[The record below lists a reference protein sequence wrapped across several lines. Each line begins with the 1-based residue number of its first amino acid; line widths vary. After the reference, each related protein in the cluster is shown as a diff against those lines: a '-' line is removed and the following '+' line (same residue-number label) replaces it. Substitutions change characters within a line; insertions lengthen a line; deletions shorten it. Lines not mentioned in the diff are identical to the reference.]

1 MLSFDEM
8 SCDLSIVGLIA
19 SGRLLGTLA
28 STQSGKWPL
37 LWLLVTLHP
46 RDLRDRGDADQ
57 RAGEGGGPLLR
68 HPELRRQQSQAAD
81 EAGARV

>member
-1 MLSFDEM
+1 MSFH
-8 SCDLSIVGLIA
+8 LSIVGLIA

-37 LWLLVTLHP
+37 PGLITLHP

-57 RAGEGGGPLLR
+57 RAGEGGGPHLR
-68 HPELRRQQSQAAD
+68 HPELRRQQSQAGD
-81 EAGARV
+81 EAGAWV